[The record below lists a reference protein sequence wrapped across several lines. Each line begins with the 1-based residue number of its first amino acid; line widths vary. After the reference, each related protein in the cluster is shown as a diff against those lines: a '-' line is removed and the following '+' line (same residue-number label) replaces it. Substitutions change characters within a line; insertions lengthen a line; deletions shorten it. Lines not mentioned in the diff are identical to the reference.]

1 MTLAR
6 KKTSDDIYSYLEHE
20 LKNSI
25 QGEVNFDEV
34 YRQMYSTDGSIY
46 KMTPIGVTLPKNPD
60 DVSAII
66 DICNKNNTA
75 VLPRGGGTSLSGQ
88 TVNSA
93 VVMDFSKYMNNVI
106 EINPEENYVITEPGI
121 TIDNLNQRLKHT
133 NLHFTPDPSTKSRAN
148 VGGAMGNNSC
158 GTHSV
163 IYGKT
168 VDQVKEMEVILS
180 DSSKAYFEEIS
191 GKALE
196 DKISLNNLE
205 GKIYRDVM
213 SMSSKYYDEIK
224 SKYSKVNR
232 RVGGYNLDLV
242 NPNTNKLNLVNIMVG
257 SEGTLAAVTK
267 AKLNL
272 EPLPKYVGLAILHFT
287 DLIESMEATV
297 ATLEEGPAAVEHIGK
312 MIITQAKQSLGFSRN
327 LDFLQGEPTDILV
340 VEMNGTSERQV
351 RDKIQKLED
360 KMKRLNLSYA
370 ITKLFDS
377 SKISQVWAMRQ
388 AGLGLM
394 MNIPGDKKPIPF
406 VEDTAVSPE
415 KLPEYVKRFD
425 EIVRRNGTEAGY
437 YGHAAEG
444 CLHIRPTINLK
455 NQEGIDRMIKISDEI
470 SDLVKE
476 FDGSLSG
483 EHGDGIVRGVWA
495 EKMYG
500 PKIVDSFRELKGAF
514 DPDSIMNPG
523 KIFDT
528 PKMGDNLRYGTT
540 YKLRS
545 IETVLDFSEEGGF
558 EGAVEKCIG
567 VGACRKLNAGAMCPS
582 YMATRE
588 EVHSTRGRA
597 NALRGVLSGALKE
610 DLMTS
615 KKMLK
620 VLDLCIE
627 CKSCKSECP
636 ANVDMAK
643 IKYEFLH
650 NYYKKNKTP
659 LRSKLVGSVPILYKF
674 IAGPQAYFFNLANKF
689 PLAKIITE
697 KIIGIHKNRQMP
709 EISTYTFESWF
720 KKRVS
725 NSTKSRGKI
734 LFFHDTHINF
744 IHPEVGKAT
753 VKILEA
759 AGYEVEITNRK
770 CCGRTM
776 ISKGL
781 LDDAKKNVNYNT
793 KLLYDYVE
801 KGIKI
806 IGVEASCV
814 SAMQDEFPDLADEKE
829 KAKKISENTF
839 TVQDLLIQ
847 IQDDENQQIN
857 WNSLD
862 KDLLLFV
869 HCHERALN
877 GTNNSLGSLNL
888 PNKFNAK
895 LIDAGCCGMAGSFG
909 MEKEHYEISKKMAED
924 RLLPSIEN
932 SKENQEIIVTGIS
945 CHDQIKD
952 LSHKKPKYLVE
963 VLAEAIDS

>member
-93 VVMDFSKYMNNVI
+93 VVMDFSKYMNNVL

-528 PKMGDNLRYGTT
+528 PKMGDNLRYGTN

-545 IETVLDFSEEGGF
+545 IDTVLDFSEEGGF

-674 IAGPQAYFFNLANKF
+674 IAGPQAYFFNLANKL
-689 PLAKIITE
+689 PLAKVITE
-697 KIIGIHKNRQMP
+697 KIIGIHKKRQMP

-847 IQDDENQQIN
+847 IQDDGNQQIN